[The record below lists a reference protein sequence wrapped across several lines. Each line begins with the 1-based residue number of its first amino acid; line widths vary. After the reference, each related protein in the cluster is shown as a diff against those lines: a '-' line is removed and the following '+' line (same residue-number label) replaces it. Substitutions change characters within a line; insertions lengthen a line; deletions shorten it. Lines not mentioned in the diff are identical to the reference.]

1 MTAVVAFIFSP
12 IGRWVA
18 GVAVVL
24 ALLGGVYT
32 KGRLDGRTS
41 YKAKIEREIRDAIQK
56 GDAARER
63 ALRDFDAAPDDSLPD
78 DGFRRP

>member
-1 MTAVVAFIFSP
+1 MSAIIAFIFSP

-18 GVAVVL
+18 ISTIAAL
-24 ALLGGVYT
+24 ALGGLYA
-32 KGRLDGRTS
+32 KGRYDGRTA
-41 YKAKIEREIRDAIQK
+41 YKAKIEREIKDAIQK

-63 ALRDFDAAPDDSLPD
+63 ALRDFDASPDSLPD